1 MAEPAS
7 DYHHGDQDI
16 HAQQATFHAAMVA
29 TKWSILTLAALITFL
44 TMWFCTGAGFLA
56 GLISGVVVLAAG
68 IVFLRSGPSEEEPIA
83 GH

>member
-1 MAEPAS
+1 MAEA
-7 DYHHGDQDI
+7 DHEYHRGQQDVSE
-16 HAQQATFHAAMVA
+16 QVATFHTFGGLV
-29 TKWSILTLAALITFL
+29 KWGCLTLAVLLLMLI
-44 TMWFCTGAGFLA
+44 MWFCTGAGFLA